1 MIGFLR
7 QTRAGA
13 TALAAA
19 AVAIMSAMGVALV
32 SDHLWLVSKRDLIK
46 SASSA
51 AALAAT
57 IKLSELSGQTPTPM
71 DADIQATLQSLVERY
86 VRLNV
91 LGNLKGALQPDDI
104 TITLAIDRGA
114 GTVAVTATAPLGSTL
129 LDSIHGY
136 PGSGAITVGSGAEQ
150 MHEAIW
156 AVLAIDVSRSMTSE
170 LDGGSQ
176 SATGTN
182 RRIDI
187 VQAAAR
193 DFIDVL
199 GPDPA
204 KNIAIGVVPWAGGV
218 YAVLTPSTDRAVV
231 VGQINGLVANGGATR
246 SAAGLEEGRA
256 QLANA
261 PVGAR
266 KALVLL
272 TDGEDNLMTATQ
284 PCRGRQSLGCLQP
297 RRDQCKAAKDEG
309 IEIFTVTAMSP
320 GHVSNTLGQE
330 LTACASSP
338 ERAFLNNSD
347 ASILRNAFSK
357 IAASLSPLRLTH

>member
-13 TALAAA
+13 TTLVAAT
-19 AVAIMSAMGVALV
+19 VAIMSVMGVALI
-32 SDHLWLVSKRDLIK
+32 SDHLWLVSQRDLLK

-51 AALAAT
+51 ASLAVT
-57 IKLSELSGQTPTPM
+57 IKLSELSGQTPTPS
-71 DADIQATLQSLVERY
+71 DADIQATLQPLAERY

-91 LGNLKGALQPDDI
+91 LGNLKEALQPDDI
-104 TITLAIDRGA
+104 TVALAIDRGA
-114 GTVAVTATAPLGSTL
+114 GTVAVTTTAPLGSTL

-150 MHEAIW
+150 MQEAIW
-156 AVLAIDVSRSMTSE
+156 TVLAIDISRSMSDG
-170 LDGGSQ
+170 LDGSYG
-176 SATGTN
+176 AAPPN

-187 VQAAAR
+187 VQAAAK

-199 GPDPA
+199 GPDAA
-204 KNIAIGVVPWAGGV
+204 KNIAIGVVPWARGV
-218 YAVLTPSTDRAVV
+218 YGVLAPSTDRAVI
-231 VGQINGLVANGGATR
+231 VGRIDWLNATGGATR
-246 SAAGLEEGRA
+246 SSAGLEEGRA

-272 TDGEDNLMTATQ
+272 TDGEDNLISATQ

-297 RRDQCKAAKDEG
+297 RRDQCKAAKDAG
-309 IEIFTVTAMSP
+309 IEIFTVAAMSP
-320 GHVSNTLGQE
+320 GHVSSTLGQE
-330 LTACASSP
+330 LTACASSSAH
-338 ERAFLNNSD
+338 AFLNNSD
-347 ASILRNAFSK
+347 STVLRGAFSK
-357 IAASLSPLRLTH
+357 IAASLTPLRLTH